1 VKLLVLGANGRTGRL
16 VVQRAL
22 PDDWVTAL
30 VRTGT
35 LLERRC
41 RLVVGDALD
50 AEQLTN
56 ALEGQDAVICTIGPH
71 ARGPDE
77 SVCRRVTEA
86 MLEGMRRTGVRR
98 AIALTG
104 AMVGHPHEH
113 AGFVYRWADKLLG
126 EAGRAQLEDHR
137 AQERLLTESGLDW
150 TIVRP
155 TRLTDEPAR
164 GVYRVGEDIDIGS
177 LAHIGRADLADFLVA
192 CAHGTEHVG
201 RAVTIAY

>member
-1 VKLLVLGANGRTGRL
+1 MLLLVLGANGRTGRL

-22 PDDWVTAL
+22 PDDWVTAF

-35 LLERRC
+35 LLERPC
-41 RLVVGDALD
+41 RLVVGDPAD
-50 AEQLTN
+50 PAQLAA

-71 ARGPDE
+71 AGPSDG
-77 SVCRRVTEA
+77 VCRRVTEA
-86 MLEGMRRTGVRR
+86 TIAAMRETQVRR
-98 AIALTG
+98 VIALTG
-104 AMVGHPHEH
+104 AMVSHPHAH
-113 AGFVYRWADKLLG
+113 AGLVYRWADTLLG

-137 AQERLLTESGLDW
+137 AQERLLAESGLDW

-177 LAHIGRADLADFLVA
+177 LAHIGRADLADFLVQ